1 MADPNLFAQLE
12 AMGLAAVKESLA
24 KGKTGAIGSSH
35 HNAVLGWVAI
45 EEGKIV
51 SASIAKRD
59 AREEE
64 TLSIAKEANEIARSA
79 SFAASAA
86 AASASEANT
95 ISRSTARRTWRAEI
109 IAAIAAIAAIIA
121 AIASVIGG
129 K

>member
-1 MADPNLFAQLE
+1 MSNHELFTQLE
-12 AMGLAAVKESLA
+12 AMGEKAVREQFESRPPSNNQSHDAAVRSWLNSNDRERSDA
-24 KGKTGAIGSSH
+24 
-35 HNAVLGWVAI
+35 
-45 EEGKIV
+45 
-51 SASIAKRD
+51 SASKRD

-64 TLSIAKEANEIARSA
+64 TLSIAKAANEIARSA